1 MYAPR
6 TPAID
11 GQSDTWNRGREL
23 VEGAGHCAACHTER
37 NILGGRMVETGRMA
51 GNDYLPGDS
60 KAPAITTFAL
70 ASEGWNV
77 DNLAYSLE
85 TGLTPTGDS
94 FGGSMGEVV
103 QMSTRFLTPQDRT
116 AIATYL
122 MDQPDE

>member
-1 MYAPR
+1 
-6 TPAID
+6 
-11 GQSDTWNRGREL
+11 
-23 VEGAGHCAACHTER
+23 
-37 NILGGRMVETGRMA
+37 MVETGRMA

-70 ASEGWNV
+70 TAESWDV

-85 TGLTPTGDS
+85 TGLTQTGDS

-116 AIATYL
+116 AIETYL